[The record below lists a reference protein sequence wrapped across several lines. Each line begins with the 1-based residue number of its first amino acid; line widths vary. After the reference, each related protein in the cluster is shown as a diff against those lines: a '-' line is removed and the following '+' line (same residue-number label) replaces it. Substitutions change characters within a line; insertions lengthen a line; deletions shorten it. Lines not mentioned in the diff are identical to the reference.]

1 MKIILERTYNCKN
14 YCIGHLYYIT
24 EDEDQIKKY
33 ICDVIEDTDRGLKD
47 TMKLEEIEKMKVYAK
62 TAIPTGKYQVTLN
75 VVSPKFNLKPYYRKF
90 CNGKV
95 PRLLGVKGYEGILI
109 HIGINQNSSAGC
121 LIVGYNKIKGQVV
134 QSQQAFEKLYKI
146 LLTAKH
152 GIQIEILRKNEYIK

>member
-1 MKIILERTYNCKN
+1 MKLILERVFNCKT

-24 EDEDQIKKY
+24 EDEYKIKKY
-33 ICDVIEDTDRGLKD
+33 ICDTIEDTDRGLSNS
-47 TMKLEEIEKMKVYAK
+47 MSLEEIEKIKVYAK

-90 CNGKV
+90 CGGKV
-95 PRLLGVKGYEGILI
+95 PRLLGVKGYDGILI

-134 QSQQAFEKLYKI
+134 QSQAAFEKLYR
-146 LLTAKH
+146 LLITAKH
-152 GIQIEILRKNEYIK
+152 GIEIEILRK